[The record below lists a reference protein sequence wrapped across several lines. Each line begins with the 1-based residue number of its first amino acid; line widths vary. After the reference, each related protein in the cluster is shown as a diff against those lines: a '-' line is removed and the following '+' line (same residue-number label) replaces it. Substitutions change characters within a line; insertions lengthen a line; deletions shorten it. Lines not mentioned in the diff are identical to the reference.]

1 MYLTTVN
8 RLPFYGPITKFKC
21 YKLTVIIIRCIIA
34 IYALVLGKIIEA
46 IYMILGHLLLYYFY
60 HITLNSSCGAKWLY
74 KALSMKFLT
83 KESFK
88 HD

>member
-21 YKLTVIIIRCIIA
+21 YKLTIIIICCIIA

-46 IYMILGHLLLYYFY
+46 IYMIPGHLLLYYFY
-60 HITLNSSCGAKWLY
+60 HIIKKIIIIVRLCLFCSFFFCPGQY
-74 KALSMKFLT
+74 IAL
-83 KESFK
+83 
-88 HD
+88 